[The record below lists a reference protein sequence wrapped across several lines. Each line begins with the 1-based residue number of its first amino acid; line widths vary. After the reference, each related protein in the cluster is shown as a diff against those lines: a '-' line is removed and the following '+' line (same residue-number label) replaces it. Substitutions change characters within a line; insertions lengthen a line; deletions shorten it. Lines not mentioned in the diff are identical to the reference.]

1 MAIEQTHIDALKDI
15 LGPKGYADQDLVKA
29 IFLVDCRGEFLGVT
43 PLIAMP
49 KSVAEVQ
56 TVVKYCAT
64 HKIEIV
70 PQGGNTGLVGAS
82 IPNDTGDQILLS
94 MGRMNKVLS
103 VDALDYSCVVEA
115 GATLYDTQQAASEKD
130 RLFAV
135 SLASE
140 GTCQIGG
147 NISTNAGGIHV
158 LGFGSMREQV
168 LGLEVV
174 LPNGDLWSNLQS
186 LRKDNAGYD
195 MKHLFIGAEGT
206 LGIITKAVLKLHPRP
221 RTIKTVALGLDSLE
235 HTMKTLAR
243 LREDVGAKMVAFE
256 VFTQKCLDLAIKNIE
271 GVKSPFE
278 TNHVWYGLIEL
289 WGGDDVA
296 NMDLDQLIMGY
307 IEDGLL
313 ETALPAQ
320 NGAQRK
326 AFWHI
331 RENLSVAQKPEGGA
345 IKHDISIAP
354 GELPE
359 FYNRAETM
367 LSKKYPGIRIVAFGH
382 AGDGNLHYDLCCPEG
397 TDPVAFMANRTEIQ
411 HHVHAIATDMGGSI
425 AAEHGIG
432 RIKRDAL
439 HGYKSD
445 VDLNMMKAIKKALDP
460 DNIMNPNRA
469 I

>member
-1 MAIEQTHIDALKDI
+1 MALNQNNITAIKEI
-15 LGPKGYADQDLVKA
+15 LGPKGYVEDPLVQA
-29 IFLVDCRGEFLGVT
+29 VFLVDCRGQYVGKT

-49 KSVAEVQ
+49 STVFELQ
-56 TVVKYCAT
+56 QVVKYCAK
-64 HKIEIV
+64 HKIQIV

-82 IPNDTGDQILLS
+82 IPDETGEQLLIN
-94 MGRMNKVLS
+94 MGKMNKVLA
-103 VDALDYSCVVEA
+103 VDPLDYSCIVEA
-115 GATLYDTQQAASEKD
+115 GTTLYDTQQAASKFD

-206 LGIITKAVLKLHPRP
+206 LGIVTKAVLKLHPRP
-221 RTIKTVALGLDSLE
+221 RAIKTVALGLESLDK
-235 HTMKTLAR
+235 TMEVLSR
-243 LREDVGAKMVAFE
+243 LKADVGSKMVAFE

-271 GVKSPFE
+271 GVKNPFD
-278 TNHVWYGLIEL
+278 TNHNWYGLIEL

-296 NMDLDQLIMGY
+296 TMDLDMLIMSY
-307 IEDGLL
+307 LEDGLL
-313 ETALPAQ
+313 ENALPAQ
-320 NGAQRK
+320 NEAQRK

-331 RENLSVAQKPEGGA
+331 REHLSVAQKPEGGA

-354 GELPE
+354 AKLPE
-359 FYNRAETM
+359 FYNKAETM
-367 LSKKYPGIRIVAFGH
+367 LAEKFPGIRIVAFGH
-382 AGDGNLHYDLCCPEG
+382 AGDGNLHYDLCCPLG
-397 TDPVAFMANRTEIQ
+397 ADPVAFMAGRAAVQ
-411 HHVHAIATDMGGSI
+411 KQVHAIATRMGGSI

-439 HGYKSD
+439 HGYKSK
-445 VDLNMMKAIKKALDP
+445 VDLDMMKSIKIALDP